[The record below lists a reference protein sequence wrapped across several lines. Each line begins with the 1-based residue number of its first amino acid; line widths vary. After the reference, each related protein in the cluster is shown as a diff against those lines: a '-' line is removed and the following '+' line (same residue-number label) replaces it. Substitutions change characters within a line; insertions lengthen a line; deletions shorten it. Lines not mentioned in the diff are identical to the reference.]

1 MRQCRV
7 LAHVIDVAKAHHSLA
22 FRGDRERSD
31 GHVNLS
37 QLQSAEQAVEGKVHK
52 LDLQTQLLADGAHQ
66 CYVKAIYLLLSTA
79 IVGKGRVVGKGR
91 IVRRCADDDLVG
103 GLDACPDVVSAGLS
117 RGRGGLSRGRGSR
130 VLLCRFCWRFGWL
143 NSDTRR
149 GLIAAATA
157 GGDTD

>member
-91 IVRRCADDDLVG
+91 IVRRCADDDFVG
-103 GLDACPDVVSAGLS
+103 GLDVCPDVVSAGLS
-117 RGRGGLSRGRGSR
+117 RGRGGR
-130 VLLCRFCWRFGWL
+130 VLLCRFCWRFGRL
-143 NSDTRR
+143 NSNTRR